1 MAYLFILFLI
11 LTAIMLAETAL
22 GRIQDT
28 VLDILYK
35 DGDSWGKV
43 RERQRIIDAV
53 TILLL
58 LVSALSTTVIGMGL
72 FSTSGTA

>member
-43 RERQRIIDAV
+43 RERQRIIDTV